1 MATAAKNKPL
11 AQPGRRSFPGGLSSN
26 LRVGA
31 DVVNKTSQGEPRL
44 FLVVIA
50 ILACVLLLIL
60 PVTAMMYIDMLAL
73 RSVVKE
79 ELTKV
84 VKTRREIEKDRQKP
98 KEE

>member
-1 MATAAKNKPL
+1 M
-11 AQPGRRSFPGGLSSN
+11 
-26 LRVGA
+26 
-31 DVVNKTSQGEPRL
+31 
-44 FLVVIA
+44 IA

-84 VKTRREIEKDRQKP
+84 VKTRRELEKDRQKP